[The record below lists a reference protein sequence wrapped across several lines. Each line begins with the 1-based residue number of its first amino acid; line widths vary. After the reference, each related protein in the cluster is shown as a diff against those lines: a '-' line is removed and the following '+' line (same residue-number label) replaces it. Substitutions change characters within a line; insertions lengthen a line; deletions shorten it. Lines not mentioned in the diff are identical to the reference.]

1 MSSPEGELL
10 VGVVSSPERVEARL
24 VEWTPFGRLRAS
36 QRRLVED
43 VMSPPAFIPAPVQRQ
58 LAQVNLGPGEEQAGE
73 SWVQSV
79 AGAIEQLLFGLRAP
93 GVRVGVALDAW
104 LDGRG
109 QSVIAARGGPRTK
122 DWPARLTNTL
132 RARGVQLTEPI
143 RAVSSI
149 ARAAAL
155 GEVWSPL
162 GSMAGGVGGLV
173 TCWDVDL
180 SWAELAE
187 GQVLREGRGLP
198 GGPVDRG
205 AAALREHW
213 RASGGSAVE
222 LERSLGRGGAA
233 VESWLVEAAGRIGQ
247 ASGRRLLE
255 RLHRATDQPPARGT
269 ASGSDGLVVTG
280 CLGPCLRRAAVLRS
294 LEEGL
299 ALRLSERE
307 DASMSAGWIER
318 EGGRSLP
325 CQGLVRPGQGDRG
338 LSVGAAAAS
347 LEGRLPA
354 DVRKASGREGS

>member
-1 MSSPEGELL
+1 M
-10 VGVVSSPERVEARL
+10 GVVSSPERVEARL

-36 QRRLVED
+36 RRRLVED
-43 VMSPPAFIPAPVQRQ
+43 VMSPPGFIPAPVQRQ
-58 LAQVNLGPGEEQAGE
+58 LARASLAPGEDQASE

-79 AGAIEQLLFGLRAP
+79 AGAVEQLLFGLRAP

-109 QSVIAARGGPRTK
+109 QDVIAARGGPRGK
-122 DWPARLTNTL
+122 GWGDRLTNTL
-132 RARGVQLTEPI
+132 RARGVQLVEPI
-143 RAVSSI
+143 RSVSSI
-149 ARAAAL
+149 ARAAGL

-162 GSMAGGVGGLV
+162 GSMAGGMGGLV
-173 TCWDVDL
+173 TCWDVDV
-180 SWAELAE
+180 SWTELAE
-187 GQVLREGRGLP
+187 GQVVREGRELP

-213 RASGGSAVE
+213 RARGGSALE
-222 LERSLGRGGAA
+222 LERALSRGGANLQG
-233 VESWLVEAAGRIGQ
+233 WLVEAAGVIGR

-255 RLHRATDQPPARGT
+255 RLHRATDQPPGRVT
-269 ASGSDGLVVTG
+269 PSGYDGLVVTG
-280 CLGPCLRRAAVLRS
+280 SLSPCLRRAPVARS
-294 LEEGL
+294 LEDGL

-318 EGGRSLP
+318 EEGKIRP
-325 CQGLVRPGQGDRG
+325 CQGLVRPGQGDGG

-354 DVRKASGREGS
+354 DVRRARGQGEA